1 MLEEIASIFKCSSFF
16 IKQELIGHKLY
27 GTSKQNE
34 DFKWHIKDFTKK
46 KNKMGYFHVVISIC
60 FPAVRP
66 SFMSANAIKLML

>member
-1 MLEEIASIFKCSSFF
+1 MGLLSRMKILNGILK
-16 IKQELIGHKLY
+16 ILQ
-27 GTSKQNE
+27 
-34 DFKWHIKDFTKK
+34 KK